1 MTYDLSKIFTTRI
14 TNISASSSEI
24 VDEQLGKYHIP
35 CLFDIGL
42 GHKPPRMTFINVAYG
57 IVDWDGKEGKFQQT
71 LKKIAESI
79 FFLLI

>member
-1 MTYDLSKIFTTRI
+1 MIYPKFLRPGSQILV
-14 TNISASSSEI
+14 ASSSEI

-57 IVDWDGKEGKFQQT
+57 IVDRDGKEDKFQQI
-71 LKKIAESI
+71 LK
-79 FFLLI
+79 